1 MPKVR
6 IHAFVSGIVQ
16 GINFRSNTRRVAQS
30 LGVTGWVKNLPNGRV
45 EVVAEGEEEKIE
57 GLVNFLKRG
66 PFLARIDK
74 LELVREGYK
83 GEFQNFDILH

>member
-16 GINFRSNTRRVAQS
+16 GINFRSNTRGIAQS
-30 LGVTGWVKNLPNGRV
+30 LGLTGWVKNLPDGRV
-45 EVVAEGEEEKIE
+45 EVVAEGKEEEIE

-74 LELVREGYK
+74 LELVREEYK
-83 GEFQNFDILH
+83 GEFHSFDILH